1 MTTNPNQTSGNTP
14 TPTHVPTPT
23 EIENRL
29 NQLLSL
35 LPGTNTETETEEDTD
50 PDDHPTPTPNHPEPP
65 RTAAPQPPTP
75 PQLDPAAIYG
85 PAGRIVL
92 TLAPHTEAHP
102 AALLLQSLAAFGNLI
117 GPGPHCMVESTRHA
131 LNLFVVL
138 VGDSSKG
145 RKGTSW
151 NLIAN
156 LFAGVDPV
164 WLTTRVNTARLTASG
179 LVRALRDQQPPTDR
193 RLLALAEEFATVAHS
208 LKRGN
213 GHLSPLLRCA
223 WDNGNLPTL
232 DMHHSLRATGT
243 HLSLI
248 AHITQRELTQSFQR
262 HQAHNGFA
270 NRCLWT
276 WIERANCL
284 PNGDTAPAHEIAAIA
299 GTLRRAVAWA
309 TARPEILFRR
319 DPQAQELWQDCY
331 ESLSYRHPG
340 LRGAATSRGEAQ
352 VLRLSALYAALDS
365 SELVCLPH
373 LQAAYAVWTYC
384 YRSAAHLFGLAT
396 GDPVADRIREA
407 VEASPNGLSRS
418 QINRLFH
425 GHVPSDHIDAALEQ
439 LTAFGA
445 LAPCRGQ
452 TSGRSATQWLAAGQ

>member
-1 MTTNPNQTSGNTP
+1 MATNPNQTSEDLTTP
-14 TPTHVPTPT
+14 TPYVPTAA
-23 EIENRL
+23 EVEHRL
-29 NQLLSL
+29 AELQALLAQLDS
-35 LPGTNTETETEEDTD
+35 D
-50 PDDHPTPTPNHPEPP
+50 PDSDPNPTPPPEPP
-65 RTAAPQPPTP
+65 DPPPAPKPQPPIHLK
-75 PQLDPAAIYG
+75 LDRAALHG
-85 PAGRIVL
+85 PAGRII
-92 TLAPHTEAHP
+92 TSLAPHTEAHP
-102 AALLLQSLAAFGNLI
+102 AALLLQFLASFGNLI

-156 LFAGVDPV
+156 LFAGIDPS
-164 WLTTRVNTARLTASG
+164 WLATRVNSGRLTASG
-179 LVRALRDQQPPTDR
+179 LIRALRDQQPPTDR
-193 RLLALAEEFATVAHS
+193 RLLALSEEFATVVHS

-232 DMHHSLRATGT
+232 DMQHSLRATGT

-248 AHITQRELTQSFQR
+248 AHITHRELTQTFQ
-262 HQAHNGFA
+262 QNEAHNGFA

-276 WIERANCL
+276 WVERSNCL
-284 PNGDTAPAHEIAAIA
+284 PAATSAPAHELSAIA
-299 GTLRRAVAWA
+299 GSVQRAVAWA

-319 DPQAQELWQDCY
+319 DDEAQQLWEDCY

-365 SELVCLPH
+365 SEMVCRPH
-373 LQAAYAVWTYC
+373 LEAALAVWTYC
-384 YRSAAHLFGLAT
+384 YESAVHLFGVAT
-396 GDPVADRIREA
+396 GDPIADRIREA
-407 VEASPNGLSRS
+407 VQAAPNGLSRN
-418 QINRLFH
+418 QIGRLFY
-425 GHVPSDHIDAALEQ
+425 GHVNRQRIDAALEQ
-439 LTAFGA
+439 LAAFRALVAYTEQTA
-445 LAPCRGQ
+445 
-452 TSGRSATQWLAAGQ
+452 GRSSTHWFAVQL